1 MKMLTEETA
10 EKMLGNELDRLW
22 EMRRKKEEGLPYI
35 L

>member
-1 MKMLTEETA
+1 MKMFTEETA